1 MFDRLVASRYRHTGR
16 TGVPSST
23 VAVLT
28 HAGVCA
34 AAVLGTLRP
43 HGVSKAEGPP
53 IIISWPQPRE
63 EGSHADP
70 LDRIPGPTAASI
82 DVPTQAPIGLPPID
96 PGVPFDPKLLLRGT
110 GDAPGGRDVDGAP
123 DGPWSFS
130 AVDDPP
136 ALLAGPPLVYPEV
149 LRRAGTTGTV
159 VVQVVIDTLGRAE
172 PRSLVLESSYAGFE
186 TAARAYVLGAVF
198 RPGRTHGR
206 AVRVLVRLPIGFT
219 LRPTR

>member
-1 MFDRLVASRYRHTGR
+1 MFDRLIASRNCITDRSR
-16 TGVPSST
+16 VRSST
-23 VAVLT
+23 VALLT

-34 AAVLGTLRP
+34 AVVLGTLRP
-43 HGVSKAEGPP
+43 HRVPRAEGPP

-63 EGSHADP
+63 DGSHTDP
-70 LDRIPGPTAASI
+70 LDRIPGQAAAPI

-96 PGVPFDPKLLLRGT
+96 AGVPFDPMSLLRGAR
-110 GDAPGGRDVDGAP
+110 DAPGNRGVDGAP
-123 DGPWSFS
+123 DGPWSS
-130 AVDDPP
+130 TAVDDPP
-136 ALLAGPPLVYPEV
+136 ALLAGPPLAYPEV

-172 PRSLVLESSYAGFE
+172 PRSLLLESSHAGFE
-186 TAARAYVLGAVF
+186 AAARAYVLGAVF